1 MENNN
6 KRKETIK
13 TVAIIFLAVL
23 LVLTFFSNTIMNYS
37 LVQVSTQMVES
48 GTLTSRVRGSGVVT
62 SEDVY
67 KVTIDESRKIATMDA
82 RTGKT
87 VEKGDILFT
96 LENSDGEELATA
108 RADLLSKRSAYETA
122 VLEAGITTEERE
134 AIERGEGISL
144 STMQDE
150 LLVAKGRVDSAQDR
164 VDDLKA
170 KKSRAD
176 AAASD
181 TNGTTPLDSTAETKA
196 YTQAKSD
203 LAQAEIDKS
212 EAQYK
217 FDAAQSEY
225 EAILAEQ
232 QAFTGSDDIEND
244 KEEKQLLDDKVEDAR
259 RVRDNAREAL
269 TEATETYNELNIV
282 ASKAELEMKAA
293 REKSGTSANNSTA
306 IGIDLEDANR
316 VLEERTNDYSNL
328 SKKYA
333 AQINLYSQYDALM
346 RLEEKTAALAAK
358 SVSSN
363 VASPINGTVT
373 EINLSAG
380 NTTTPGEA
388 ILSIQPENKAY
399 KLQFSAT
406 ANQAKK
412 VKTGDEVEVLY
423 NYMGSDITGKV
434 TGIRKDPE
442 NRENMMIVCELYGD
456 VSSGSSYTVSV
467 GASSTNY
474 DYIVPTSCIRED
486 SNGKFILRL
495 ETKSTPLGNRYYAR
509 RVDVEVLASDDTRTA
524 ISASLEQ
531 WGEYVIT
538 TASKPVNENQQVR
551 LADQDQ

>member
-346 RLEEKTAALAAK
+346 RLE
-358 SVSSN
+358 
-363 VASPINGTVT
+363 
-373 EINLSAG
+373 
-380 NTTTPGEA
+380 
-388 ILSIQPENKAY
+388 
-399 KLQFSAT
+399 
-406 ANQAKK
+406 
-412 VKTGDEVEVLY
+412 
-423 NYMGSDITGKV
+423 
-434 TGIRKDPE
+434 
-442 NRENMMIVCELYGD
+442 
-456 VSSGSSYTVSV
+456 
-467 GASSTNY
+467 
-474 DYIVPTSCIRED
+474 
-486 SNGKFILRL
+486 
-495 ETKSTPLGNRYYAR
+495 
-509 RVDVEVLASDDTRTA
+509 
-524 ISASLEQ
+524 
-531 WGEYVIT
+531 
-538 TASKPVNENQQVR
+538 
-551 LADQDQ
+551 

>member
-13 TVAIIFLAVL
+13 TVAIIFLAIL

-48 GTLTSRVRGSGVVT
+48 GALTSRVRGSGTVT

-67 KVTIDESRKIATMDA
+67 KVTIEESRKIATMDVK
-82 RTGKT
+82 TGKV
-87 VEKGDILFT
+87 VEKGDVLFT

-134 AIERGEGISL
+134 AIERGEGVSL
-144 STMQDE
+144 SSMQE
-150 LLVAKGRVDSAQDR
+150 ALLVAKGKVESAQDR
-164 VDDLKA
+164 VDDLKL

-181 TNGTTPLDSTAETKA
+181 SNELATDSTAETKA

-203 LAQAEIDKS
+203 LAQAEIDKA

-217 FDAAQSEY
+217 FDAAQAEY
-225 EAILAEQ
+225 EALLAEQ

-244 KEEKQLLDDKVEDAR
+244 KEEKQLLDAEVEEAR
-259 RVRDNAREAL
+259 KARDSAREAL
-269 TEATETYNELNIV
+269 TEATATFNELGIV
-282 ASKAELEMKAA
+282 ASKAELDMKSA
-293 REKSGTSANNSTA
+293 REKSGTSNATA
-306 IGIDLEDANR
+306 ISIDLEDANR
-316 VLEERTNDYSNL
+316 VLEDRTSEYSNL

-333 AQINLYSQYDALM
+333 AQINLYSQYDALV
-346 RLEEKTAALAAK
+346 RQEEKTANLVAK

-380 NTTTPGEA
+380 NTTTPGET

-423 NYMGSDITGKV
+423 NYWGSDITGKV
-434 TGIRKDPE
+434 TGIRKDPD

-509 RVDVEVLASDDTRTA
+509 RVDVDVIASDDTRSA
-524 ISASLEQ
+524 ISANLEQ

-538 TASKPVNENQQVR
+538 TATKPVAENQQVR

>member
-67 KVTIDESRKIATMDA
+67 KMTIDESRKIATMDA

-269 TEATETYNELNIV
+269 TEATETDNELNIV

-412 VKTGDEVEVLY
+412 V
-423 NYMGSDITGKV
+423 
-434 TGIRKDPE
+434 
-442 NRENMMIVCELYGD
+442 
-456 VSSGSSYTVSV
+456 
-467 GASSTNY
+467 
-474 DYIVPTSCIRED
+474 
-486 SNGKFILRL
+486 
-495 ETKSTPLGNRYYAR
+495 
-509 RVDVEVLASDDTRTA
+509 
-524 ISASLEQ
+524 
-531 WGEYVIT
+531 
-538 TASKPVNENQQVR
+538 
-551 LADQDQ
+551 

>member
-1 MENNN
+1 M
-6 KRKETIK
+6 
-13 TVAIIFLAVL
+13 
-23 LVLTFFSNTIMNYS
+23 
-37 LVQVSTQMVES
+37 
-48 GTLTSRVRGSGVVT
+48 
-62 SEDVY
+62 
-67 KVTIDESRKIATMDA
+67 
-82 RTGKT
+82 
-87 VEKGDILFT
+87 
-96 LENSDGEELATA
+96 
-108 RADLLSKRSAYETA
+108 
-122 VLEAGITTEERE
+122 
-134 AIERGEGISL
+134 
-144 STMQDE
+144 
-150 LLVAKGRVDSAQDR
+150 
-164 VDDLKA
+164 
-170 KKSRAD
+170 
-176 AAASD
+176 
-181 TNGTTPLDSTAETKA
+181 
-196 YTQAKSD
+196 
-203 LAQAEIDKS
+203 
-212 EAQYK
+212 
-217 FDAAQSEY
+217 
-225 EAILAEQ
+225 
-232 QAFTGSDDIEND
+232 
-244 KEEKQLLDDKVEDAR
+244 
-259 RVRDNAREAL
+259 
-269 TEATETYNELNIV
+269 
-282 ASKAELEMKAA
+282 
-293 REKSGTSANNSTA
+293 
-306 IGIDLEDANR
+306 
-316 VLEERTNDYSNL
+316 
-328 SKKYA
+328 
-333 AQINLYSQYDALM
+333 
-346 RLEEKTAALAAK
+346 
-358 SVSSN
+358 
-363 VASPINGTVT
+363 ASPINGTVT

>member
-363 VASPINGTVT
+363 VASPINVTVT

>member
-259 RVRDNAREAL
+259 RARDNAREAL
-269 TEATETYNELNIV
+269 TEATATYNELNIV

-524 ISASLEQ
+524 ISASLDQ

>member
-217 FDAAQSEY
+217 FDTAQSEY

-259 RVRDNAREAL
+259 GARDNAREAL
-269 TEATETYNELNIV
+269 TEATATYNELNIV

-524 ISASLEQ
+524 ISASLDQ

>member
-13 TVAIIFLAVL
+13 TVAIIFLAIL

-48 GTLTSRVRGSGVVT
+48 GALTSRVRGSGTVT

-67 KVTIDESRKIATMDA
+67 KVTIEESRKIATMDVK
-82 RTGKT
+82 TGKV

-134 AIERGEGISL
+134 AIERGEGVSL
-144 STMQDE
+144 SSMQE
-150 LLVAKGRVDSAQDR
+150 ALLVAKGKVESAQDR
-164 VDDLKA
+164 VDDLKL

-181 TNGTTPLDSTAETKA
+181 SNELATDSTAETKA

-217 FDAAQSEY
+217 FDAAQAEY
-225 EAILAEQ
+225 EALLAEQ

-244 KEEKQLLDDKVEDAR
+244 KEEKQLLDAEVEEAR
-259 RVRDNAREAL
+259 KARDSAREAL
-269 TEATETYNELNIV
+269 TEATATFNELGIV
-282 ASKAELEMKAA
+282 ASKAELDMKSA
-293 REKSGTSANNSTA
+293 REKSGTSNATA
-306 IGIDLEDANR
+306 ISIDLEDANR
-316 VLEERTNDYSNL
+316 VLEDRTNEYSNL

-333 AQINLYSQYDALM
+333 AQINLYSQYDALI
-346 RLEEKTAALAAK
+346 RQEEKTANLVAK

-380 NTTTPGEA
+380 NTTTPGET
-388 ILSIQPENKAY
+388 ILSIQPENKAF

-423 NYMGSDITGKV
+423 NYLGSDITGKV
-434 TGIRKDPE
+434 TGIRKDPD

-495 ETKSTPLGNRYYAR
+495 DTKSTPLGNRYYAR
-509 RVDVEVLASDDTRTA
+509 RVDVDVIASDDTRSA
-524 ISASLEQ
+524 ISANLEQ

-538 TASKPVNENQQVR
+538 TATKPVAENQQVR

>member
-13 TVAIIFLAVL
+13 TVAIIFLAIL

-48 GTLTSRVRGSGVVT
+48 GALTSRVRGSGTVT

-67 KVTIDESRKIATMDA
+67 KVTIEESRKIATMDVK
-82 RTGKT
+82 TGKV
-87 VEKGDILFT
+87 VEKGDVLFT

-134 AIERGEGISL
+134 AIERGEGVSL
-144 STMQDE
+144 SSMQE
-150 LLVAKGRVDSAQDR
+150 ALLVAKGKVESAQDR
-164 VDDLKA
+164 VDDLKL

-181 TNGTTPLDSTAETKA
+181 SNELATDSTAETKA

-217 FDAAQSEY
+217 FDAAQAEY
-225 EAILAEQ
+225 EALLAEQ

-244 KEEKQLLDDKVEDAR
+244 KEEKQLLDAEVEEAR
-259 RVRDNAREAL
+259 KARDSAREAL
-269 TEATETYNELNIV
+269 TEATATFNELGIV
-282 ASKAELEMKAA
+282 ASKAELDMKSA
-293 REKSGTSANNSTA
+293 REKSGTSNATA
-306 IGIDLEDANR
+306 ISIDLEDANR
-316 VLEERTNDYSNL
+316 VLEDRTNEYSNL

-333 AQINLYSQYDALM
+333 AQINLYSQYDALV
-346 RLEEKTAALAAK
+346 RQEEKTANLVAK

-380 NTTTPGEA
+380 NTTTPGET

-423 NYMGSDITGKV
+423 NYWGSDITGKV
-434 TGIRKDPE
+434 TGIRKDPD

-495 ETKSTPLGNRYYAR
+495 DTKSTPLGNRYYAR
-509 RVDVEVLASDDTRTA
+509 RVDVDVIASDDTRSA
-524 ISASLEQ
+524 ISANLEQ

-538 TASKPVNENQQVR
+538 TATKPVAENQQVR